1 MFQYITLVHHLK
13 LYNISFFSLNS
24 LENQLYF
31 YMNELNIEI
40 RSGAMQY
47 LINNVVNCLFCDVVT
62 RRVSAV
68 MFSSGHYISLH
79 DFRLSLISSF
89 SISY

>member
-40 RSGAMQY
+40 RSGAIPVFDKQ
-47 LINNVVNCLFCDVVT
+47 
-62 RRVSAV
+62 RRE
-68 MFSSGHYISLH
+68 
-79 DFRLSLISSF
+79 LSIL
-89 SISY
+89 